1 VTTVA
6 AWFVGAAA
14 ASACWLALSRSGSM
28 SGRGGERR
36 LGGLASQLAAAQSV
50 VAAGRPA
57 PGRGRGPAVAA
68 VAVGVVVGAIA
79 AMSGG
84 PLLGSAL
91 GSGAAFGLLR
101 IVGRPAVRTR
111 RWSVARDR
119 VESPG
124 RQLPAALDL
133 LAACLSAGAA
143 PEHALAAVG
152 AAFEAEVG
160 AVLSSVARLA
170 ALGAPVET
178 AWSACLADRRWAPV
192 ARAVI
197 RARWSGAAL
206 TDVLTHLAD
215 DRRRALRADAQAAA
229 QRAGV
234 RAVLPLGVCF
244 LPAFVLVG
252 VVPVVAGFAH
262 ALWS

>member
-1 VTTVA
+1 M
-6 AWFVGAAA
+6 AWLVGAAA
-14 ASACWLALSRSGSM
+14 AIACWLALSPSGSM

-36 LGGLASQLAAAQSV
+36 LDGLASQLA
-50 VAAGRPA
+50 VAPSLIVGGRSA
-57 PGRGRGPAVAA
+57 PGRARRPAMVA
-68 VAVGVVVGAIA
+68 VAVGVVVGTVAGT
-79 AMSGG
+79 SGG
-84 PLLGSAL
+84 PLLGTVL

-101 IVGRPAVRTR
+101 IAGQPSARQAR
-111 RWSVARDR
+111 RFRARDPAD
-119 VESPG
+119 SPG

-143 PEHALAAVG
+143 PERALAAVG
-152 AAFEAEVG
+152 VAFEGEVG
-160 AVLSSVARLA
+160 TVLSSVARLA

-178 AWSACLADRRWAPV
+178 AWSACSADRRWAPV

-197 RARWSGAAL
+197 RAHWSGAAL